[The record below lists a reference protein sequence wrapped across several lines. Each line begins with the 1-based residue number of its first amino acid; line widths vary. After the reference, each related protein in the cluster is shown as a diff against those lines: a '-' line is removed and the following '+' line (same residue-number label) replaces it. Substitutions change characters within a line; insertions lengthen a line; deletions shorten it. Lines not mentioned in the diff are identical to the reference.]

1 MTSTQKGMEGE
12 GKKCNKFADIQYCRR
27 DFADREGGGGPKI
40 PKLCGCHI
48 WQPP

>member
-1 MTSTQKGMEGE
+1 MTSTQKGMEG
-12 GKKCNKFADIQYCRR
+12 GVKNATNLLTYSI

-48 WQPP
+48 WQPS